1 MRPPKRQKEVVI
13 MANTKM
19 TQVSALEIAIEV
31 ITNVMNGVDTDLASS
46 ELSEAVAK
54 LSGMAEKLAE
64 KRSTPSK
71 ADKEKSAEHKA
82 IADEIILVLSTEE
95 TVTNGMTVSEMQKA
109 SEMLAGYSN
118 QKISA
123 ILRKMVDSGAVVK
136 TVDKKKSYFSIAT
149 DE

>member
-1 MRPPKRQKEVVI
+1 MT
-13 MANTKM
+13 NTKM
-19 TQVSALEIAIEV
+19 TQVSALEVAIEV

-46 ELSEAVAK
+46 ELSEAVVK

-95 TVTNGMTVSEMQKA
+95 NVTTGMTVSEMQKA
-109 SEMLAGYSN
+109 SDKLAEYSN

-123 ILRKMVDSGAVVK
+123 ILRKMVESKSIVK

>member
-1 MRPPKRQKEVVI
+1 MT
-13 MANTKM
+13 NTKM
-19 TQVSALEIAIEV
+19 TQVSALELAVEV
-31 ITNVMNGVDTDLASS
+31 ITNVMNGVDTDIASS
-46 ELSEAVAK
+46 ELSEAIAK
-54 LSGMAEKLAE
+54 LSGMAEKLTE

-123 ILRKMVDSGAVVK
+123 ILRKMVDSGTVVK

>member
-1 MRPPKRQKEVVI
+1 

-46 ELSEAVAK
+46 ELSEAVVK
-54 LSGMAEKLAE
+54 LSGMAEKLSE

-95 TVTNGMTVSEMQKA
+95 NVTTGMTVSEMQKA
-109 SEMLAGYSN
+109 SDKLAEYSN

-123 ILRKMVDSGAVVK
+123 ILRKMVDSGTIVK

>member
-1 MRPPKRQKEVVI
+1 

-19 TQVSALEIAIEV
+19 PQVSALEIAVEV
-31 ITNVMNGVDTDLASS
+31 IENIIDGTPVNPATFN
-46 ELSEAVAK
+46 LSEVAEK

-71 ADKEKSAEHKA
+71 ADKEKSAEHQA
-82 IADEIILVLSTEE
+82 IADEIVLVLSTEE

-109 SEMLAGYSN
+109 SEMLAKYSN

-123 ILRKMVDSGAVVK
+123 ILRKMIDNRMVVK
-136 TVDKKKSYFSIAT
+136 TVDKKKSYFSLAT

>member
-1 MRPPKRQKEVVI
+1 MT
-13 MANTKM
+13 NTKM
-19 TQVSALEIAIEV
+19 TQVSALKVAIEV
-31 ITNVMNGVDTDLASS
+31 ITNVMNGVDTELIGS
-46 ELSEAVAK
+46 EFSDTELTEVLVK

-82 IADEIILVLSTEE
+82 IADEIVLVLSTEE

-123 ILRKMVDSGAVVK
+123 ILRKMVESKAIVK
-136 TVDKKKSYFSIAT
+136 TVDKKKSYFSLAT

>member
-1 MRPPKRQKEVVI
+1 MT
-13 MANTKM
+13 NTKM
-19 TQVSALEIAIEV
+19 TQVSALEVAIEV

-46 ELSEAVAK
+46 ELSEAVVK

-109 SEMLAGYSN
+109 SDKLAEYSN

-123 ILRKMVDSGAVVK
+123 ILRKIVDSSTIVK

>member
-1 MRPPKRQKEVVI
+1 MT
-13 MANTKM
+13 NTKM
-19 TQVSALEIAIEV
+19 TQVSALEIAVEV
-31 ITNVMNGVDTDLASS
+31 LTNVMNGVDVTLADT
-46 ELSEAVAK
+46 ELSEAITK

-95 TVTNGMTVSEMQKA
+95 NVTNGMTVSEMKKA
-109 SEMLAGYSN
+109 SDKLAEYSN

-123 ILRKMVDSGAVVK
+123 ILRKMVESKAIVK

>member
-1 MRPPKRQKEVVI
+1 

-31 ITNVMNGVDTDLASS
+31 ITNVMNGVDIDLASS
-46 ELSEAVAK
+46 ELSEAVVK

-95 TVTNGMTVSEMQKA
+95 NVTTGMTVSEMQKA

-123 ILRKMVDSGAVVK
+123 ILRKMVDNGTIVK

>member
-1 MRPPKRQKEVVI
+1 MT
-13 MANTKM
+13 NTKM
-19 TQVSALEIAIEV
+19 TQVSALELAVEV
-31 ITNVMNGVDTDLASS
+31 ITDVMNDTDPDLAYYS
-46 ELSEAVAK
+46 ELSEAIVK
-54 LSGMAEKLAE
+54 LRGMAEKLAE

-109 SEMLAGYSN
+109 SDKLAEYSN

-123 ILRKMVDSGAVVK
+123 ILRKMVDSGTIVK

>member
-1 MRPPKRQKEVVI
+1 

-19 TQVSALEIAIEV
+19 TQVSALEIAVEV
-31 ITNVMNGVDTDLASS
+31 IENIIDGTPVNPATFNLP
-46 ELSEAVAK
+46 EVAEK

-95 TVTNGMTVSEMQKA
+95 TVTTGMTVSEMQKA
-109 SEMLAGYSN
+109 SDKLAEYSN

-123 ILRKMVDSGAVVK
+123 ILRKMVDNGTIVK

>member
-1 MRPPKRQKEVVI
+1 MT
-13 MANTKM
+13 NTKM
-19 TQVSALEIAIEV
+19 TQVSALEIAVEV
-31 ITNVMNGVDTDLASS
+31 LTNVMNGVDVTLADT
-46 ELSEAVAK
+46 EISEAVAK

-109 SEMLAGYSN
+109 SDKLAEYSN

-123 ILRKMVDSGAVVK
+123 ILRKMVDNGTIVK
-136 TVDKKKSYFSIAT
+136 TIDKKKSYFSVAT

>member
-1 MRPPKRQKEVVI
+1 

-19 TQVSALEIAIEV
+19 TQVSALEIAVEV
-31 ITNVMNGVDTDLASS
+31 LTNVMNGVDVTLADT
-46 ELSEAVAK
+46 EISEAVAK

-95 TVTNGMTVSEMQKA
+95 NVTTGMTVSEMQKA

-123 ILRKMVDSGAVVK
+123 ILRKMIDNGMIVK
-136 TVDKKKSYFSIAT
+136 TVDKKKSYFSLAT

>member
-1 MRPPKRQKEVVI
+1 

-19 TQVSALEIAIEV
+19 TQVSALEIAVEV
-31 ITNVMNGVDTDLASS
+31 IENIIDGTPVNPATFNLP
-46 ELSEAVAK
+46 EVAEK

-95 TVTNGMTVSEMQKA
+95 TVTTGMTVSEMQKA
-109 SEMLAGYSN
+109 SDKLAEYSN

-123 ILRKMVDSGAVVK
+123 ILRKMVDNGTIVK
-136 TVDKKKSYFSIAT
+136 TVDKKKSYFSVAT

>member
-1 MRPPKRQKEVVI
+1 MT
-13 MANTKM
+13 NTKM
-19 TQVSALEIAIEV
+19 TQVSALELAVEV
-31 ITNVMNGVDTDLASS
+31 ITNVMNGADTDIASS
-46 ELSEAVAK
+46 ELSEVITK

-109 SEMLAGYSN
+109 SDKLAEYSN

-123 ILRKMVDSGAVVK
+123 ILRKMIESKTIVK
-136 TVDKKKSYFSIAT
+136 TIDKKKSYFSLAT

>member
-1 MRPPKRQKEVVI
+1 MI
-13 MANTKM
+13 NTKM
-19 TQVSALEIAIEV
+19 TQVSALRLAVDV
-31 ITNVMNGVDTDLASS
+31 ITNVVNGVDTELIGS
-46 ELSEAVAK
+46 EFSDTELTEALVK
-54 LSGMAEKLAE
+54 LSDMADKLAE

-82 IADEIILVLSTEE
+82 IADEIILILSTEE

-123 ILRKMVDSGAVVK
+123 ILRKMVDSGAVIK

>member
-1 MRPPKRQKEVVI
+1 MT
-13 MANTKM
+13 NTKM
-19 TQVSALEIAIEV
+19 TQVSALEVAIEV
-31 ITNVMNGVDTDLASS
+31 ITNVMNGVDTDIASS

-109 SEMLAGYSN
+109 SDKLAEYSN

-123 ILRKMVDSGAVVK
+123 ILRKMVDSGTIVK

>member
-1 MRPPKRQKEVVI
+1 

-19 TQVSALEIAIEV
+19 TQVSALEVAIEV

-46 ELSEAVAK
+46 ELSEAVVK

-123 ILRKMVDSGAVVK
+123 ILRKMVDGGTIVK

>member
-1 MRPPKRQKEVVI
+1 

-19 TQVSALEIAIEV
+19 TQVSALELAVKV
-31 ITNVMNGVDTDLASS
+31 ITDVMNDTDPDLAYYS
-46 ELSEAVAK
+46 ELSEAITK
-54 LSGMAEKLAE
+54 LNGMAEKIAE

-82 IADEIILVLSTEE
+82 IADEIVLVLSTEE

-109 SEMLAGYSN
+109 SEMLAEYSN

-123 ILRKMVDSGAVVK
+123 ILRKMIDNGTIGK

>member
-1 MRPPKRQKEVVI
+1 

-19 TQVSALEIAIEV
+19 TQVSALRLAVDV
-31 ITNVMNGVDTDLASS
+31 ITNVVNGVDTELIGS
-46 ELSEAVAK
+46 EFSDTELTEALVK
-54 LSGMAEKLAE
+54 LSDMADKLAE

-95 TVTNGMTVSEMQKA
+95 TVTNGMTVSEMQRA
-109 SEMLAGYSN
+109 SDKLAEYSN

-123 ILRKMVDSGAVVK
+123 ILRKMIESETVVK
-136 TVDKKKSYFSIAT
+136 TVDKKKSYFSLAT

>member
-1 MRPPKRQKEVVI
+1 MT
-13 MANTKM
+13 NTKM
-19 TQVSALEIAIEV
+19 TQVSALRLAVDV
-31 ITNVMNGVDTDLASS
+31 ITNVVNGVDTELIGS
-46 ELSEAVAK
+46 EFSDTELTEALVK
-54 LSGMAEKLAE
+54 LSDMADKLAE

-109 SEMLAGYSN
+109 SDKLAEYSN

-136 TVDKKKSYFSIAT
+136 TVDKKKSYFSVAT

>member
-1 MRPPKRQKEVVI
+1 

-19 TQVSALEIAIEV
+19 TQVSALELAVEV
-31 ITNVMNGVDTDLASS
+31 ITNVMNGVDTDIASS
-46 ELSEAVAK
+46 ELSEAITK

-95 TVTNGMTVSEMQKA
+95 TVTTGMTVSEMQKA

-123 ILRKMVDSGAVVK
+123 ILRKMVDSGTIVK

>member
-1 MRPPKRQKEVVI
+1 

-19 TQVSALEIAIEV
+19 TQVSALELAVKV

-46 ELSEAVAK
+46 ELSEAVVK

-109 SEMLAGYSN
+109 SDKLAEYSN

-123 ILRKMVDSGAVVK
+123 ILRKMVDNGTIVK

>member
-1 MRPPKRQKEVVI
+1 MT
-13 MANTKM
+13 NTKM
-19 TQVSALEIAIEV
+19 TQVSALELAVEV
-31 ITNVMNGVDTDLASS
+31 ITNVMNGVDTDIASS
-46 ELSEAVAK
+46 ELSEAITK

-95 TVTNGMTVSEMQKA
+95 NVTTGMTVSEMQKA
-109 SEMLAGYSN
+109 SDKLAEYSN

-123 ILRKMVDSGAVVK
+123 ILRKMVDSGTIVK

>member
-1 MRPPKRQKEVVI
+1 MT
-13 MANTKM
+13 NTKM
-19 TQVSALEIAIEV
+19 TQVSALELAVEV
-31 ITNVMNGVDTDLASS
+31 ITNVMNGVDTDIASS
-46 ELSEAVAK
+46 ELSEAITK

-95 TVTNGMTVSEMQKA
+95 NVTTGMTVSEMQKA
-109 SEMLAGYSN
+109 SDKLAEYSN

-123 ILRKMVDSGAVVK
+123 ILRKMIDSGTIVK
-136 TVDKKKSYFSIAT
+136 TIDKKKSYFSLAT

>member
-1 MRPPKRQKEVVI
+1 MT
-13 MANTKM
+13 NTKM
-19 TQVSALEIAIEV
+19 TQVSALELAVEV
-31 ITNVMNGVDTDLASS
+31 ITNVMNGVDTDIASS
-46 ELSEAVAK
+46 ELSEAITK

-109 SEMLAGYSN
+109 SEKLAEYSN

-123 ILRKMVDSGAVVK
+123 ILRKMVDSGTIVK

>member
-1 MRPPKRQKEVVI
+1 

-19 TQVSALEIAIEV
+19 TQVSALRLAVDV
-31 ITNVMNGVDTDLASS
+31 ITNVVNGVDTELIGS
-46 ELSEAVAK
+46 EFSDTELTEALVK
-54 LSGMAEKLAE
+54 LSDMADKLAE

>member
-1 MRPPKRQKEVVI
+1 MT
-13 MANTKM
+13 NTKM
-19 TQVSALEIAIEV
+19 TQVSALEVAIEV

-46 ELSEAVAK
+46 ELSEAVVK

-95 TVTNGMTVSEMQKA
+95 NVTTGMTVSEMQKA

-123 ILRKMVDSGAVVK
+123 ILRKMVDSGTIVK

>member
-1 MRPPKRQKEVVI
+1 MT
-13 MANTKM
+13 NTKM
-19 TQVSALEIAIEV
+19 TQVSALKLAIEV

-71 ADKEKSAEHKA
+71 ADKEKSAEQKA
-82 IADEIILVLSTEE
+82 IADEIILVLSTDE
-95 TVTNGMTVSEMQKA
+95 TVTNGMTISEMQKA
-109 SEMLAGYSN
+109 SDNLAKYTN

-123 ILRKMVDSGAVVK
+123 ILRKMVEIGTIVK
-136 TVDKKKSYFSIAT
+136 TIDKKKSYFSLAT

>member
-1 MRPPKRQKEVVI
+1 MT
-13 MANTKM
+13 NTKM
-19 TQVSALEIAIEV
+19 TQVSALRLAVDV
-31 ITNVMNGVDTDLASS
+31 ITNVVNGVDTELIGS
-46 ELSEAVAK
+46 EFSDTELTEALVK
-54 LSGMAEKLAE
+54 LSDMADKLAE

-136 TVDKKKSYFSIAT
+136 TIDKKKSYFSLAV

>member
-1 MRPPKRQKEVVI
+1 MT
-13 MANTKM
+13 NTKM
-19 TQVSALEIAIEV
+19 TQVSALEVAIEV

-46 ELSEAVAK
+46 ELSEAAAK

-109 SEMLAGYSN
+109 SDKLAEYSN

-123 ILRKMVDSGAVVK
+123 ILRKMVDNGTIVK

>member
-1 MRPPKRQKEVVI
+1 MT
-13 MANTKM
+13 NTKM
-19 TQVSALEIAIEV
+19 TQVSALELAVEV
-31 ITNVMNGVDTDLASS
+31 ITDVMNDTDPDLAYYS

-71 ADKEKSAEHKA
+71 ADKEKSAERKA

-109 SEMLAGYSN
+109 SDKLAEYSN

-123 ILRKMVDSGAVVK
+123 ILRKMVDSGVVVK
-136 TVDKKKSYFSIAT
+136 TVDKKKSYFSVAT

>member
-1 MRPPKRQKEVVI
+1 MT
-13 MANTKM
+13 NTKM
-19 TQVSALEIAIEV
+19 TQVSALELAVKV
-31 ITNVMNGVDTDLASS
+31 ITNVMNGVDTDIASS
-46 ELSEAVAK
+46 ELSEAIAK

-95 TVTNGMTVSEMQKA
+95 TVTTGMTVSEMQKA

-136 TVDKKKSYFSIAT
+136 TIDKKKS
-149 DE
+149 

>member
-1 MRPPKRQKEVVI
+1 MT
-13 MANTKM
+13 NTKM
-19 TQVSALEIAIEV
+19 TQVSALEVAIEV

-46 ELSEAVAK
+46 ELSETVVK

-123 ILRKMVDSGAVVK
+123 ILRKMVDSGTIVK

>member
-1 MRPPKRQKEVVI
+1 MT
-13 MANTKM
+13 NTKM
-19 TQVSALEIAIEV
+19 TQVSALELAVKV
-31 ITNVMNGVDTDLASS
+31 ITNVMDGVDTDIASS
-46 ELSEAVAK
+46 ELSEAVVK

-95 TVTNGMTVSEMQKA
+95 NVTTGMTVSEMQKA
-109 SEMLAGYSN
+109 SDKLAEYSN

-123 ILRKMVDSGAVVK
+123 ILRKMVDNGTIVK
-136 TVDKKKSYFSIAT
+136 TIDKKKSYFSIAT

>member
-1 MRPPKRQKEVVI
+1 MT
-13 MANTKM
+13 NTKM
-19 TQVSALEIAIEV
+19 TQVSALELAVEV
-31 ITNVMNGVDTDLASS
+31 ITNVMNGVDTDIASS
-46 ELSEAVAK
+46 ELSEAITK

-82 IADEIILVLSTEE
+82 IADEIILVLSTEK

-109 SEMLAGYSN
+109 SEMLAEYSN

-123 ILRKMVDSGAVVK
+123 ILRKMVDSGTIVK

>member
-1 MRPPKRQKEVVI
+1 MT
-13 MANTKM
+13 NTKM
-19 TQVSALEIAIEV
+19 TQVSALKLAIEV

-82 IADEIILVLSTEE
+82 IADEIVLVLSTGE
-95 TVTNGMTVSEMQKA
+95 TVTNGMTISEMQKA
-109 SEMLAGYSN
+109 SDKLAEYTN

-123 ILRKMVDSGAVVK
+123 ILRKMVESGTIIK
-136 TVDKKKSYFSIAT
+136 TVDKKKSYFSLAT
-149 DE
+149 NE

>member
-1 MRPPKRQKEVVI
+1 MT
-13 MANTKM
+13 NTKM
-19 TQVSALEIAIEV
+19 TQVSALEVAIEV

-46 ELSEAVAK
+46 ELSEAVVK

-123 ILRKMVDSGAVVK
+123 ILRKMVESKTIVK

>member
-1 MRPPKRQKEVVI
+1 MT
-13 MANTKM
+13 NTKM
-19 TQVSALEIAIEV
+19 TQVSPLELAVKV
-31 ITNVMNGVDTDLASS
+31 ITNVMNGVDTDIASS
-46 ELSEAVAK
+46 ELSEVITK

-95 TVTNGMTVSEMQKA
+95 NVTTGMTVSEMQKA
-109 SEMLAGYSN
+109 SDKLAEYSN

-123 ILRKMVDSGAVVK
+123 ILRKMVESGMVVK
-136 TVDKKKSYFSIAT
+136 TVDKKKSYFSVAT